1 MALYSKNGSY
11 PAALPNRLVFPDGS
25 TRTDKTTFTD
35 EEMQDAGWTEV
46 AYPPT
51 VPYPNKLDWD
61 GENLQWIVR
70 PPNDRELLER
80 WDELRSECDRLLSE
94 TDYKVTKA
102 IENSFQNGTT
112 INDELDPIWVTY
124 RQALR
129 DLYNNVNDIDPW
141 NVVWPAMP
149 TPSEE

>member
-1 MALYSKNGSY
+1 MALYSYKGSR
-11 PAALPNRLVFPDGS
+11 PTQLPNRIKLPNGR
-25 TRTDKTTFTD
+25 TRTDSSTFA
-35 EEMQDAGWTEV
+35 EEEIKDAGYILV
-46 AYPPT
+46 DNPPAYE
-51 VPYPNKLDWD
+51 YPNVLEWD

-70 PPNDRELLER
+70 PPNDSDLMQR
-80 WDELRSECDRLLSE
+80 WEEIRGECDRLLSE

-112 INDELDPIWVTY
+112 ISDELDPIWVTY

-129 DLYNNVNDIDPW
+129 DLYNNINNIDPW

-149 TPSEE
+149 TSSEE